1 MIRKPKLLALYSL
14 YSICFFVLSLIIY
27 IYLLVPFNLSFL
39 WILTPQILYWLARK
53 FIGFFKLVKKSTVI
67 TMSLVSLIMLFVTV
81 SNQTIYHFFEINIRR
96 VSFFLVVLLL
106 ISIIIFFLE
115 EEKSSNNYSN
125 LNNKLFNIIYINI
138 SKVYE
143 IVMLID
149 NKIKN
154 TIEQERSSEKKRSN
168 KLSAK
173 IMKGDTGFEFLD
185 TENTA
190 NRVYENFEV
199 KTTKSILLRKIY
211 NYVKEKQTN
220 ELNVENLNTGDMLI
234 FNRVTLNRL
243 NVQDTIFL
251 LQVATESMSGSATTG
266 DFEININEM
275 MNSMLKDFTI
285 DYEFE
290 YDNKKFLI
298 QIPFQNKLNSDDN
311 DNFEKGYGYNDLQLG
326 KLNVLGIYRGEIDFT
341 HIDTISSKFIE
352 QIKGNYNSENN
363 DNNFTMADS
372 SDSGS
377 SDQFEFEFDFQKL
390 EGKYHLIDLL
400 AVIQELQP
408 NEGG

>member
-1 MIRKPKLLALYSL
+1 MLIVLYSL
-14 YSICFFVLSLIIY
+14 YSICFFVLSLIVY
-27 IYLLVPFNLSFL
+27 IFLLVPLNISFL
-39 WILTPQILYWLARK
+39 WILTPPILYWLISR
-53 FIGFFKLVKKSTVI
+53 ITNVFKSSKKSSVMI
-67 TMSLVSLIMLFVTV
+67 MSLVSLIMLFISI
-81 SNQTIYHFFEINIRR
+81 SNLKIYNFLEANIEM
-96 VSFFLVVLLL
+96 VSFLLVILLL
-106 ISIIIFFLE
+106 ISTIVYFI
-115 EEKSSNNYSN
+115 KKDKSNNNHSN

-154 TIEQERSSEKKRSN
+154 TIEKERSSERKRNN

-173 IMKGDTGFEFLD
+173 ILKGDTGLEFLD
-185 TENTA
+185 TENSA

-211 NYVKEKQTN
+211 NYVKEKQDN
-220 ELNVENLNTGDMLI
+220 ELNVESLNTGDMLI
-234 FNRVTLNRL
+234 FDRVTLNRL

-266 DFEININEM
+266 EFEININEM
-275 MNSMLKDFTI
+275 INSMLKDFTI

-290 YDNKKFLI
+290 SDNKKFLI
-298 QIPFQNKLNSDDN
+298 QIPFQNKLNSEDH

-326 KLNVLGIYRGEIDFT
+326 ELNVLGIYRGEIDFT
-341 HIDTISSKFIE
+341 NIDTISSKFLE
-352 QIKGNYNSENN
+352 QVKKNSDSNNN
-363 DNNFTMADS
+363 DNNFTMKDS
-372 SDSGS
+372 SADKN
-377 SDQFEFEFDFQKL
+377 SDQFEFDFDFQKL

-400 AVIQELQP
+400 AVIQELQT